1 MGVNKNRTAFGEV
14 SNTPNVVIENTNVRL
29 WLGAALFIVSL
40 LTGIAALF
48 FNFFPEL
55 AYGTDIPTRVI
66 GFINSVASILAGAF
80 GIVVTT
86 PNVPGALK
94 RG

>member
-1 MGVNKNRTAFGEV
+1 MANQRTAFGD
-14 SNTPNVVIENTNVRL
+14 TPDVVIKNRSIRL
-29 WLGAALFIVSL
+29 WLGVALFTLSL

-48 FNFFPEL
+48 FSFFPEL

-66 GFINSVASILAGAF
+66 GFVNGVGSILAGAF

-86 PNVPGALK
+86 PNVPTGRSNA
-94 RG
+94 